1 MATQVVMP
9 QLGESIVEGTVTKWL
24 RQEGESINEFDPLLE
39 VNTDKVDTE
48 VPSPAAGTI
57 LKILVPEN
65 TTVQA
70 GALLAWIG
78 QPGEAVP
85 SGEAAPA
92 APAAVQDTAAPAAAQ
107 PAPVTAGRREG
118 LGFISPVVARI
129 AQENNID
136 LTQVKGTGEGGR
148 ITKKDVE
155 TFLVMRKME
164 PEPTHPEAI
173 HVPIWETPSDG
184 ELFRPTEMFPQMIPT
199 PPAASPAVPVKTP
212 PAAPAPVPLAASDML
227 VPLTP
232 VRKTI
237 ADHMLLSVHTS
248 PHVTTVQEADM
259 SRVTA
264 HRMVTKA
271 DFERDGAHLTFTA
284 YFVSAMVAALKA
296 FPLVNSS
303 WSDQGVVV
311 HNIINIGVAVS
322 LGDEGLIVPVIKG
335 ADGLSL
341 LGLARAVNDLSERA
355 RAHRLQPDE
364 VKGSTF
370 SLTNYGTGG
379 SLFATPIISQPNC
392 AILGTGKIQ
401 KRAVVIE
408 DAIAIRPMTYLTLT
422 FDHRILDGAIA
433 DHFLAKVVETL
444 EKW

>member
-1 MATQVVMP
+1 MATQVTMP

-24 RQEGESINEFDPLLE
+24 RQEGETIKEFDPLLE

-57 LKILVPEN
+57 LKILIPEN
-65 TTVQA
+65 TTVKA

-85 SGEAAPA
+85 EGGAVPA
-92 APAAVQDTAAPAAAQ
+92 AAQAARVGDAPAAAQ
-107 PAPVTAGRREG
+107 PVPLAVGRHEG

-136 LTQVKGTGEGGR
+136 LAQVKGTGEGGR

-155 TFLVMRKME
+155 TFLALRKME

-184 ELFRPTEMFPQMIPT
+184 ELFRPTELFPQMVET
-199 PPAASPAVPVKTP
+199 
-212 PAAPAPVPLAASDML
+212 APAPAAKAPVAPQLAASDML

-232 VRKTI
+232 VRKAI
-237 ADHMLLSVHTS
+237 AEHMVLSVHTS
-248 PHVTTVQEADM
+248 PHVTTIQEADM
-259 SRVTA
+259 SRVAA
-264 HRMVTKA
+264 HREANKA
-271 DFERDGAHLTFTA
+271 AFAGDGVHLTFTA

-303 WSDQGVVV
+303 WSEQGVVV
-311 HNIINIGVAVS
+311 HHAINIGVATS

-341 LGLARAVNDLSERA
+341 LGVARAVNDLSERA

-370 SLTNYGTGG
+370 SITNYGTGG

-392 AILGTGKIQ
+392 AILGAGKIQ
-401 KRAVVIE
+401 KRVVVIE
-408 DAIAIRPMTYLTLT
+408 DAIAIRPMVYLSLT